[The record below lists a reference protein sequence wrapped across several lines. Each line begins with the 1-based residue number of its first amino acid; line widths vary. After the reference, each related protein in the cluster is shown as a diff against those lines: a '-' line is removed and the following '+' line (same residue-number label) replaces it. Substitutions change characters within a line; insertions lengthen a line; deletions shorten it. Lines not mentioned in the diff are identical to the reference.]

1 MLLCGL
7 AYGWSMCMCVFV
19 CKWETERVEGGV
31 VLLRVSSLP
40 RNNDCLLFAIKN
52 GVYLTNPCVCTYK
65 VHKIYSFV
73 YYSYS

>member
-1 MLLCGL
+1 M
-7 AYGWSMCMCVFV
+7 
-19 CKWETERVEGGV
+19 EGGV